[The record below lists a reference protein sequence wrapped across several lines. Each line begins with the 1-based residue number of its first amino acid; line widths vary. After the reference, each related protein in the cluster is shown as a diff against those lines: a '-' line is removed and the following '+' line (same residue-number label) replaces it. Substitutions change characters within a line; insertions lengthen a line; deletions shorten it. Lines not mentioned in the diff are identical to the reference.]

1 MRPSR
6 ALTRWATLLNRTLVL
21 PHLLGRGSGGGSS
34 GGGIG
39 GGGGGMPPRAAFGRA
54 YDLARARTGVSPVEL
69 IEIDRFAQLGIVPER
84 LLQLRTRAASGGGGS
99 SGGSGGSGS
108 VGGGGGGGGGGGDG
122 GDGYLRYTLPLLS
135 AAAVLDVPLGSF
147 SSDAI
152 RGAFGGCGAHRV
164 LGVTSLL
171 GAFEHA
177 PRSAPPQ
184 GWSVTA
190 AMPGSLRS
198 AEIEMPALVWLDEV
212 ALPALLAPAAALAA
226 LASRVASRALA
237 ATATAPAGAA
247 GAAAV
252 PSRMLGC
259 VHLRRSAKAR
269 AACGAHHRA
278 AATAEA
284 PAWLLAALR
293 GGLSCAQS
301 WEEVQ

>member
-21 PHLLGRGSGGGSS
+21 PHLLGRGNGGGSS

-122 GDGYLRYTLPLLS
+122 YLRYTLPLLS

-198 AEIEMPALVWLDEV
+198 AEIEMPGLIWLDEI
-212 ALPALLAPAAALAA
+212 ALPALLAPAAALVA
-226 LASRVASRALA
+226 LASRVASRAL
-237 ATATAPAGAA
+237 AGAA

-259 VHLRRSAKAR
+259 VHLRRSAEAR
-269 AACGAHHRA
+269 TVCDMHHHA

-284 PAWLLAALR
+284 PAWVLAALR